1 MITDKN
7 TLNHDEEEDIKNISN
22 NFTDDEYNKF
32 MKFIEDSITDD
43 EYELL
48 LQEHYKDKNNINKY
62 SCIDELIGFLTQIFI
77 CICSWF
83 ISLYAKIKIKLRRFN
98 NDNKN
103 IKYDKDC

>member
-1 MITDKN
+1 MLTDESK
-7 TLNHDEEEDIKNISN
+7 LSYDEKEDINNSPN

-32 MKFIEDSITDD
+32 MKLMQDSITDD

-48 LQEHYKDKNNINKY
+48 LQERYKDKNNIKKY
-62 SCIDELIGFLTQIFI
+62 SCIDELMGFLAQIFI

-83 ISLYAKIKIKLRRFN
+83 ISLYVRIKIKCRRFN

-103 IKYDKDC
+103 IKYDE